1 MAAAMGKVNAH
12 HALAKKNSRRSFRMS
27 SFRTSSA
34 NSNSSSNSLLDVGRQ
49 VSVQEVGEEEKGGV
63 GEGEGGNAEEQA
75 PDNELFVPDILK
87 LLCKVV
93 EKLGGFDGV
102 GIFRKAGSKTTAEL
116 IRKTISKG
124 DYSILLNVLNESDA
138 GVGGGGG
145 SGGGHA
151 RSNTT
156 TSTVSSRFSSTA
168 SLNSNAS
175 RKSNVSSASGK
186 SRHAKVRLRDADVA
200 ADILKQWLR
209 AMPEPLIAYNTY
221 NDAIEAG
228 SQKSLEQVLQVLQR
242 FNTERRQTLMYL
254 LNFLRT
260 LAKEE
265 PTTKMG
271 ASQLAIVFMVS
282 VLLRWGKWL
291 LLVFIFFWLL
301 TFLFCFFDV
310 DDSQIL
316 LKVQSWMKTQQL
328 QL

>member
-282 VLLRWGKWL
+282 VLLRWEKWL
-291 LLVFIFFWLL
+291 LLVLFF
-301 TFLFCFFDV
+301 FLVADCCGGVVFFVCFFAF
-310 DDSQIL
+310 L
-316 LKVQSWMKTQQL
+316 MLMTAKYY
-328 QL
+328 

>member
-1 MAAAMGKVNAH
+1 
-12 HALAKKNSRRSFRMS
+12 MS

-49 VSVQEVGEEEKGGV
+49 VSVREVGEEEKGGV

-138 GVGGGGG
+138 GVGGG

-242 FNTERRQTLMYL
+242 LNTERRQTLMYL

-282 VLLRWGKWL
+282 VFLRWEKWL
-291 LLVFIFFWLL
+291 LLVFIFFLVADCWGCC
-301 TFLFCFFDV
+301 FFCLFCFFDV

>member
-49 VSVQEVGEEEKGGV
+49 VSVREVGEEEKGGV
-63 GEGEGGNAEEQA
+63 GEGEGGNAKEQVS
-75 PDNELFVPDILK
+75 DNELFVPDILK

-138 GVGGGGG
+138 GVGGG

-242 FNTERRQTLMYL
+242 LNTERRQTLMYL

-301 TFLFCFFDV
+301 TVVGVLFFFV
-310 DDSQIL
+310 L
-316 LKVQSWMKTQQL
+316 LF
-328 QL
+328 

>member
-1 MAAAMGKVNAH
+1 
-12 HALAKKNSRRSFRMS
+12 MS

-34 NSNSSSNSLLDVGRQ
+34 NSNNSSNSLLDVGKQ
-49 VSVQEVGEEEKGGV
+49 VSVREVGEEEKGGV
-63 GEGEGGNAEEQA
+63 EEGGNAEEQV

-93 EKLGGFDGV
+93 EKLGGFDSV

-116 IRKTISKG
+116 IRKIISKG
-124 DYSILLNVLNESDA
+124 DYSILLNVLNDSDA
-138 GVGGGGG
+138 WVGGGSG

-186 SRHAKVRLRDADVA
+186 SRHAKVRLRDADLA

-221 NDAIEAG
+221 NEAIEAG
-228 SQKSLEQVLQVLQR
+228 SQESLEHVLQVIQR
-242 FNTERRQTLMYL
+242 LNTERRQTLMYL
-254 LNFLRT
+254 LKFLRD

-282 VLLRWGKWL
+282 ACRNGRMVVAGL
-291 LLVFIFFWLL
+291 FFG
-301 TFLFCFFDV
+301 C
-310 DDSQIL
+310 
-316 LKVQSWMKTQQL
+316 
-328 QL
+328 